1 MCENFC
7 KCAISFFIFILMNKH
22 LFSQQSKSASVILGS
37 FNTSSA
43 LHYAGRHT
51 IYDPIMLLSFSFA
64 TNIKLRIIVLKNGT
78 SISLC
83 QGQQKII
90 MTLLTNRRRIALP
103 AFFSVI
109 SRLYKSFFIIF
120 RYPHILLKNILKRRK
135 L

>member
-43 LHYAGRHT
+43 LHYSVRHT
-51 IYDPIMLLSFSFA
+51 IYYPIMLLSFSFA
-64 TNIKLRIIVLKNGT
+64 TNIKLRIIALKNSTG
-78 SISLC
+78 ISLC

-90 MTLLTNRRRIALP
+90 MTLLTNRQRIALP
-103 AFFSVI
+103 AVFSVI
-109 SRLYKSFFIIF
+109 PRLYKSFFIIF

>member
-37 FNTSSA
+37 SSA

-64 TNIKLRIIVLKNGT
+64 TNIKLRIIVLKNGIG
-78 SISLC
+78 ISLC

-90 MTLLTNRRRIALP
+90 MTLLTNRQRIALP
-103 AFFSVI
+103 AVFSVI
-109 SRLYKSFFIIF
+109 PRLYKSFFIIL